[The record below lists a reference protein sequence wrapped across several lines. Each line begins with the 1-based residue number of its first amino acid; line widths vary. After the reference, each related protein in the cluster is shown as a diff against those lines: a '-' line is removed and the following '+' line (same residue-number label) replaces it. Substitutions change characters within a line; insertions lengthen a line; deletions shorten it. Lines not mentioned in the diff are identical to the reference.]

1 MNYSLVFG
9 GVIVSIVGTF
19 LVNSIGLS
27 ELCSTEITAK
37 MVEYLPLIVG
47 GVMSM
52 IGRHRLGGVNAF
64 GVKK

>member
-9 GVIVSIVGTF
+9 GVIVSVVGTF

-27 ELCSTEITAK
+27 ELCSTEVTAK
-37 MVEYLPLIVG
+37 VTEYLPLVIG
-47 GVMSM
+47 GAMSL